1 MDSETGYAPAGRTF
15 DAPSASMPRG
25 MRIMLAMIGLF
36 CGLLVVT
43 FILSMTNTISNA
55 SRETREKSLLQR
67 LSILS
72 GLSSESAHRYHF
84 SNVFDAVTR
93 ELLTNPYDYFYGLP
107 SRNPIAIVKGWVDM
121 LWTTPAVDALDTSD
135 SGAVSYNVSVTCP
148 PDKVIIGLEIVV
160 TSFAARS
167 DRLIEKGSILLCA
180 PSGQPCASVTKQ
192 GIFTGS
198 GAITAAFAR
207 RAGVE
212 DDMHMAYFLLIYGA
226 VANTTLPA
234 IPIADE
240 NVLFVVELQK

>member
-1 MDSETGYAPAGRTF
+1 MDSETGYTPVGRMV
-15 DAPSASMPRG
+15 DAPVAGMPRG
-25 MRIMLAMIGLF
+25 MRIMLAVIGLF
-36 CGLLVVT
+36 CGLLIIT

-67 LSILS
+67 LAVLS

-121 LWTTPAVDALDTSD
+121 LWTTPAADALDTSD

-148 PDKVIIGLEIVV
+148 ADKVIIGLEIVV
-160 TSFAARS
+160 TSFAPRS
-167 DRLIEKGSILLCA
+167 DHLVEKGSILLCSPGA
-180 PSGQPCASVTKQ
+180 RPCASVAKQ
-192 GIFTGS
+192 GVFTGS
-198 GAITAAFAR
+198 GTITSAFAR

-226 VANTTLPA
+226 VANATLPA